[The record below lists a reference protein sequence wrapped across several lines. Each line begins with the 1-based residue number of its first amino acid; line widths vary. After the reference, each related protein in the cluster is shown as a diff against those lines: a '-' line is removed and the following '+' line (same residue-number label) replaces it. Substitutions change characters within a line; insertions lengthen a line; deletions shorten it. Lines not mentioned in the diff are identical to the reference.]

1 MKNEI
6 LLFVAIV
13 VCLPACRP
21 AFSTDRP
28 GARAQPAPR
37 QGAAPAAS
45 PTRAKTVLPAPAIRR
60 QGRQVCVSLHP
71 LKRRWWL
78 GENILIHFQVK
89 NCGTLP
95 FKVSFGGDY
104 RGASRHLRFKVR
116 ATDQNGQLVADP
128 DPTGFNMGGLS
139 SSPQLKPGES
149 FFHTLPLARYARFE
163 KAGVYRVRI
172 AHDLGWKGRPSKGQ
186 ITANGPRWAET
197 RIQLRMPTPKQ
208 AAQVVHEMA
217 ALPTDPNSTF
227 GKKSRNYADFTSLRY
242 AVYLPILLRRTQT
255 PKGDIQALWGISQI
269 PTPAATAALLKLAR
283 HPNQKFAQQAVGSLS
298 YRLPDPLLQGKL
310 GPRNPFFNCKAP
322 QRRYMIKRAWRARFA
337 PAVRALARQQLA
349 AQIIAPVRSG
359 AFLLEAVGTK
369 AELPA
374 LIKGLDWAVAHTQK
388 LALETRLYPRPR
400 GACQELLRAVRML
413 LARGAVAPHRPRTPG
428 EIVVYLAA
436 WGPKPVSQRPA
447 QYARL
452 ALGWL
457 SHSID
462 YLRELVL
469 TFTQPPL
476 PRRMLLRL
484 SQLLKSKSV
493 DLQIA
498 ACKAVTHSKQ
508 PRFRRVVLQQI
519 AGAEE
524 TFFIGYLTQ
533 AALALKIPRDQLA
546 LAWAKRLSDPKMTRR
561 FFGQL
566 LMLIDHH
573 GSSGMDAKIDRTE
586 ASRLEQRWLRFI
598 KKQTAAIRAG
608 ERFRIG
614 DPRLTPDLL
623 PKSYQFYRAGKPPW
637 PPLPRP

>member
-310 GPRNPFFNCKAP
+310 GPDR
-322 QRRYMIKRAWRARFA
+322 
-337 PAVRALARQQLA
+337 
-349 AQIIAPVRSG
+349 
-359 AFLLEAVGTK
+359 
-369 AELPA
+369 
-374 LIKGLDWAVAHTQK
+374 
-388 LALETRLYPRPR
+388 
-400 GACQELLRAVRML
+400 
-413 LARGAVAPHRPRTPG
+413 
-428 EIVVYLAA
+428 
-436 WGPKPVSQRPA
+436 
-447 QYARL
+447 
-452 ALGWL
+452 
-457 SHSID
+457 
-462 YLRELVL
+462 
-469 TFTQPPL
+469 
-476 PRRMLLRL
+476 
-484 SQLLKSKSV
+484 KSV
-493 DLQIA
+493 
-498 ACKAVTHSKQ
+498 V
-508 PRFRRVVLQQI
+508 
-519 AGAEE
+519 
-524 TFFIGYLTQ
+524 
-533 AALALKIPRDQLA
+533 
-546 LAWAKRLSDPKMTRR
+546 
-561 FFGQL
+561 
-566 LMLIDHH
+566 
-573 GSSGMDAKIDRTE
+573 
-586 ASRLEQRWLRFI
+586 
-598 KKQTAAIRAG
+598 
-608 ERFRIG
+608 
-614 DPRLTPDLL
+614 
-623 PKSYQFYRAGKPPW
+623 
-637 PPLPRP
+637 